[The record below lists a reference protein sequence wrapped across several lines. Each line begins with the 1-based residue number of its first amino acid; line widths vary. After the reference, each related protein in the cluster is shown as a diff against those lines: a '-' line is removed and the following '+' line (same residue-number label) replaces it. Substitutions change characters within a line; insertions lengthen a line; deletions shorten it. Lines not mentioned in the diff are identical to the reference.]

1 MKALTIASLSWSIW
15 EKLFKSRIFH
25 IKENQWDKNLF
36 YLNKEVCPDFFGSDR
51 ISTRASSI
59 APTDMFPSLFFSSLL
74 TITPSSP
81 LVRHMWMEWQMITG
95 KLVDK
100 LHFVP
105 FALRAREHNWF
116 PGSQFHSRDN
126 GKRASLLSL
135 IGGKFAGNTLRI
147 VLSVKIHWMTELFPS

>member
-1 MKALTIASLSWSIW
+1 
-15 EKLFKSRIFH
+15 
-25 IKENQWDKNLF
+25 
-36 YLNKEVCPDFFGSDR
+36 
-51 ISTRASSI
+51 
-59 APTDMFPSLFFSSLL
+59 
-74 TITPSSP
+74 
-81 LVRHMWMEWQMITG
+81 MITG

-147 VLSVKIHWMTELFPS
+147 VLSVEIH